1 MAEEEGTQSTLRETI
16 SSLVDQAETLPPEQ
30 PPEVA
35 APEPDLALSEAQ
47 KAERA
52 RDEQGRFVAQEKQK
66 QQAAAPEVKP
76 APSPAPVQLVVAEV
90 PTVKY
95 PSGAKPGWANNKA
108 IADVWSKVEKAQPLT
123 LDEAQK
129 LTDWMHQREGQFAN
143 GVSTYKKEWDQAKPY
158 LDAITPILPVL
169 QQNGRDFR
177 EWVGTMAGVH
187 KTFAFGSPQEK
198 VNATLQLLQ
207 DYNVPLLQ
215 YLQQGGQLP
224 QFNPNIPQQRAPQ
237 PQQQDVR
244 AVVQDMLMQQ
254 TAQQQLAE
262 FERDAPTKY
271 PHYEAVKETMAR
283 LLESGFS
290 TTYPEA
296 YEDALRQ
303 RSHADLYAQAQQAK
317 VDSEKAEAERQRQ
330 EAAARARR
338 NTVSVRS
345 ATPAAKGGDGRP
357 RTVRES
363 VLEAVD
369 QHVDSGRV

>member
-1 MAEEEGTQSTLRETI
+1 MPDEEVTQSTLRDTI
-16 SSLVDQAETLPPEQ
+16 SSLVDKAETLPPEQ
-30 PPEVA
+30 PAEVA
-35 APEPDLALSEAQ
+35 TPQAATVETEQQ
-47 KAERA
+47 KADRA
-52 RDEQGRFVAQEKQK
+52 RDEKGRFAAQEKEKRQ
-66 QQAAAPEVKP
+66 APEVKAP
-76 APSPAPVQLVVAEV
+76 AASVQPAVAEV

-95 PSGAKPGWANNKA
+95 PTGARPGWANNKA
-108 IADVWSKVEKAQPLT
+108 ISDVWSKVEKAQPLT
-123 LDEAQK
+123 LEEAQK
-129 LTDWMHQREGQFAN
+129 LTDWLHQREGQFAN

-158 LDAITPILPVL
+158 LDAISPIIPVL
-169 QQNGRDFR
+169 QQNGRDFS
-177 EWVGTMAGVH
+177 EWVGTMANVH

-198 VNATLQLLQ
+198 VNATLKLLQ

-224 QFNPNIPQQRAPQ
+224 QFNPNIPQQHAPQ
-237 PQQQDVR
+237 SQQQDVR

-317 VDSEKAEAERQRQ
+317 ADAEKAEAERQRQ

-363 VLEAVD
+363 IESAVEAHID
-369 QHVDSGRV
+369 GGRV